1 MNIDMHSHAFPPAYI
16 ELLRERGTLGDVQF
30 VASDGKDADVLIVEG
45 GRRRVAMTPRHV
57 DHAVLLADMGSSGID
72 CSALSPSP
80 TMFHYELNET
90 DAVDCVRAINSGFA
104 TMSHESGGRHVVLA
118 TVPLQHGD
126 LAIAELGFAVDSC
139 GARGVAIATNING
152 RNLDDPDFRPFFS
165 DVAERGLPVFIHPAN
180 VLGSDRLSRYYLGN
194 LIGNPVETGVAVASL
209 IFGGVLDD
217 FPSLRVILCHGGG
230 VTTSLL
236 GRWDHGFDV
245 RPEPKGHI
253 DRHPTE
259 YLDHFYYDTITH
271 DSISLTGL
279 IEQVGDDHV
288 VLGSDYPFDMGDATP
303 LASLQAVPDLSAES
317 FSKIAGGN
325 AATLL
330 RMGVPNNA

>member
-1 MNIDMHSHAFPPAYI
+1 M

-30 VASDGKDADVLIVEG
+30 VAGSKADSDILIVEG

-57 DHAVLLADMGSSGID
+57 DHAVLLSDMSSSHID

-104 TMSHESGGRHVVLA
+104 AMADESGGRHVVLA

-126 LAIAELGFAVDSC
+126 LATAELAFAVDSC

-165 DVAERGLPVFIHPAN
+165 DVAERGLPIFIHPAN
-180 VLGSDRLSRYYLGN
+180 VLGADRLSRYYLGN
-194 LIGNPVETGVAVASL
+194 LIGNPVETSVAVASL

-217 FPSLRVILCHGGG
+217 FPSLQVILCHGGG
-230 VTTSLL
+230 VTTSLQ

-245 RPEPKGHI
+245 RPEPKAHI
-253 DRHPTE
+253 GRHPSE

-271 DSISLTGL
+271 DSTSLAGL
-279 IEQVGDDHV
+279 IERVGDDHV

-303 LASLQAVPDLSAES
+303 LASLEAVPGLTPES
-317 FSKIAGGN
+317 FSRIAGGN

-330 RMGVPNNA
+330 KLAVGNDA